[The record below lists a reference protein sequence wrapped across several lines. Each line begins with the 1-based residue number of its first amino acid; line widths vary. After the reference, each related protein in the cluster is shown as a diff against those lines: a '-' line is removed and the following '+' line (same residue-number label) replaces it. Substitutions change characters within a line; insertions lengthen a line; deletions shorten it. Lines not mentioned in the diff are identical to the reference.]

1 MSIPITNNSSLII
14 SSNTVIWEGANISC
28 INLCTGDS
36 ISTVIN
42 ALANE
47 LCDLIEDVNQTSQ
60 LNLNLGCLPSNTSQT
75 TEGILQAIIN
85 KLCLLVPTPSQ
96 NINLPTCLQYL
107 DGIGNTVT
115 TLPSNEYILLLANRI
130 CSILIDITA
139 INTAINNLQNQ
150 INSLNASITNINST
164 INTPATIIS
173 NCISPSQS
181 VTISV
186 LLSALE
192 SAFCDFRTT
201 VGTISQINQSI
212 TSQCLLS
219 STPILNF
226 SWGNNNSTYSS
237 LTNWINNPATLAQS
251 SQNQWVAICDLYNA
265 LNYVIENCCCDNN
278 SPCSN
283 INPSFTIEGL
293 SNDNVIT
300 GLKLDFFGI
309 PNNYQDCG
317 LTTPIKFTSNTGLI
331 ATTSQNIS
339 NLANNTFNWSIPS
352 IWGQVQ
358 SISVEVPFC
367 FTNGVNQC
375 ANTQTKLFNLTIPC
389 PVVTPTT
396 TVNSITFTFSN
407 LLGPT
412 GIFACTLL
420 KNNIQVQTQ
429 TITNQSSSIS
439 ITFTN
444 LIPGQAYSLNLAM
457 SSPSFI
463 TGIICNNV
471 ATATTLSSGSST
483 VYTFKPCTSSANT
496 IPTDKII
503 YWAHPTP
510 PILSTSTNTFYQI
523 QDNTTNTYHIGRIT
537 SSSTA
542 SNWNYVAVN
551 PSFAYDC
558 GSIWSVKVCNTSNY
572 YTLQIDSNIPNKY
585 PGGILSVYPTSD
597 IPAGAYP
604 AWNASVNQCVELIKT
619 VSGPGTQAFSIN
631 QTVYSNCSDCNTNQ
645 NSPAKYVIALCDS
658 YSSGPGFTAAYLV
671 TAGGFSGQAPVVG
684 KVYPITATSLST
696 PAASW
701 GPIQYTN
708 ATGSNASPLNVTS
721 TTVTC
726 PNSYCIADNST
737 KCFRII
743 ELVGPGHPLFT
754 TTPQFSIAPSDSG
767 YPTGGFNTCC
777 GTSQC
782 YDYIN
787 QTSSLPCS
795 TH

>member
-1 MSIPITNNSSLII
+1 MSIPITNNSSPII
-14 SSNTVIWEGANISC
+14 SSNTVIWEGGNISC
-28 INLCTGDS
+28 IDLCTGDS
-36 ISTVIN
+36 ISTVVN

-60 LNLNLGCLPSNTSQT
+60 LNLSLGCLPTNTPQT
-75 TEGILQAIIN
+75 TEGILQAIID
-85 KLCLLVPTPSQ
+85 KLCLFIPASSQ

-115 TLPSNEYILLLANRI
+115 SLPSNEYILLLANRI
-130 CSILIDITA
+130 CSILTNITT

-150 INSLNASITNINST
+150 INSLSASITNINST

-173 NCISPSQS
+173 NCISPAQS

-192 SAFCDFRTT
+192 SAFCDYRTI

-212 TSQCLLS
+212 ASQCLLS

-226 SWGNNNSTYSS
+226 SWGNGNSTYGS
-237 LTNWINNPATLAQS
+237 LTNWINSPASLAQS

-339 NLANNTFNWSIPS
+339 GLANNTLNWPIPS

-389 PVVTPTT
+389 PNVISTT
-396 TVNSITFTFSN
+396 TVNSITFTFPNS
-407 LLGPT
+407 LGPT

-420 KNNIQVQTQ
+420 KGGIQVQTQ
-429 TITNQSSSIS
+429 TITNQGSTVS

-444 LIPGQAYSLNLAM
+444 LIPNQAYSLNLAM

-471 ATATTLSSGSST
+471 ATATTLNSGSST
-483 VYTFKPCTSSANT
+483 VYTFKPCTSSASG
-496 IPTDKII
+496 IPVDKTI

-510 PILSTSTNTFYQI
+510 PVLSTTSNTFYQI
-523 QDNTTNTYHIGRIT
+523 QDNNTNDYYIGRIT
-537 SSSTA
+537 GLTTS
-542 SNWNYVAVN
+542 SNWDYVAVN
-551 PSFAYDC
+551 PAVVYDC
-558 GSIWSVKVCNTSNY
+558 GSVWQVKACNTNYY
-572 YTLQIDSNIPNKY
+572 YTLEIDSNIPNKY
-585 PGGILSVYPTSD
+585 PGAILSVYPISD
-597 IPAGAYP
+597 VHAGFSFS
-604 AWNASVNQCVELIKT
+604 AWNAQVSQCVELIKT
-619 VSGPGTQAFSIN
+619 VASPGTQAFSMTS
-631 QTVYSNCSDCNTNQ
+631 TVYNSCSTCIDNLNA
-645 NSPAKYVIALCDS
+645 PGKYIIALCDS
-658 YSSGPGFTAAYLV
+658 YSSGPGFTAAFLV
-671 TAGGFSGQAPVVG
+671 TAGGFSGQAPIVG
-684 KVYPITATSLST
+684 KVYPIKATSLGT
-696 PAASW
+696 PASPW
-701 GPIQYTN
+701 GPIQYTG
-708 ATGSNASPLNVTS
+708 TGVQSTSISSCNSNTI
-721 TTVTC
+721 
-726 PNSYCIADNST
+726 CIVNNST
-737 KCFRII
+737 KCFKII

-754 TTPQFSIAPSDSG
+754 TTPQFSIAPSDYA
-767 YPTGGFNTCC
+767 YPTGGFDTCC

>member
-60 LNLNLGCLPSNTSQT
+60 LNLNLGCLPNNTSQT
-75 TEGILQAIIN
+75 TEGILQAIID
-85 KLCLLVPTPSQ
+85 KLCLLVPTSSQ

-130 CSILIDITA
+130 CSILINITA

-300 GLKLDFFGI
+300 ALKLDFFGI

-339 NLANNTFNWSIPS
+339 GLANNTLNWSIPS

-389 PVVTPTT
+389 PNVISTT

-429 TITNQSSSIS
+429 TITNQGSSIS

-444 LIPGQAYSLNLAM
+444 LIPNQAYSLNLAM

-483 VYTFKPCTSSANT
+483 VYTFKPCTSSAST
-496 IPTDKII
+496 IPADKII

-542 SNWNYVAVN
+542 SNWDYVAVN
-551 PSFAYDC
+551 PSITYDC
-558 GSIWSVKVCNTSNY
+558 GSTWYVKVCNTNNY

-585 PGGILSVYPTSD
+585 PGGILSVYPTSN
-597 IPAGAYP
+597 ISAGTYP

-619 VSGPGTQAFSIN
+619 VSGPGTEAFSIN
-631 QTVYSNCSDCNTNQ
+631 STVYSNCSDCNTNQ
-645 NSPAKYVIALCDS
+645 NNPAKYVIALCDS
-658 YSSGPGFTAAYLV
+658 YSSGPGFTAAFLV
-671 TAGGFSGQAPVVG
+671 TAGGFSGQAPTVG
-684 KVYPITATSLST
+684 KVYPIKATSLGT
-696 PAASW
+696 PASPW
-701 GPIQYTN
+701 SPLPY
-708 ATGSNASPLNVTS
+708 TGSDVQSTS
-721 TTVTC
+721 ISSCGSNTNC
-726 PNSYCIADNST
+726 ISNNSER
-737 KCFRII
+737 CFKII
-743 ELVGPGHPLFT
+743 ELVGPTHSLAS
-754 TTPQFSIAPSDSG
+754 TTPQFSIAPVDANVPPS
-767 YPTGGFNTCC
+767 GFNTCC
-777 GTSQC
+777 GTNQC
-782 YDYIN
+782 NDYLFD
-787 QTSSLPCS
+787 SSDAKVTCN